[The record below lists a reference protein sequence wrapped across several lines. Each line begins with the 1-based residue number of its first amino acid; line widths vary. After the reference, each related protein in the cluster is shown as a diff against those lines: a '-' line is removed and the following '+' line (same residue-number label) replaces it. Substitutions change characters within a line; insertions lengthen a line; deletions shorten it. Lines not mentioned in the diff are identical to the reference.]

1 MNYKSSVFRT
11 LSLITQLGLS
21 ILTPIFLCVF
31 LGNYLEEK
39 FEIPIF
45 IPMLILG
52 ILAGG
57 RNALVLAKATIKSL
71 EGKKDDE
78 E

>member
-11 LSLITQLGLS
+11 LALITQLGLS
-21 ILTPIFLCVF
+21 VLTPIFLCVF
-31 LGNYLEEK
+31 LGDYLGK
-39 FEIPIF
+39 RFDIPIF

-57 RNALVLAKATIKSL
+57 RNAIVLAKETNKKL
-71 EGKKDDE
+71 EGKSDE